1 MSIRIASAPVNW
13 GIYEFEGIEP
23 KYPYPQV
30 LDDIVA
36 TGYTGLE
43 LGPWGY
49 LPTDPAKLRDE
60 LEKRGLQLLS
70 AFVPV
75 PLVDAGAHEAGVA
88 EALKVGRLLAA
99 LGAKFVVLADDNGK
113 IPELVQQAGKA
124 KGSRLSPTQW
134 DVFAAGVNRVAQ
146 AIHDELGLSVAF
158 HHHGAG
164 YVETPE
170 EVRNLMQRTIPELV
184 GLCLDTGHWHLGG
197 GDAVEAI
204 HEYGERVRYLHLKD
218 FDPKVQRRNVDDN
231 LNYFQALEA
240 GIYCELGKG
249 EVDFPAVLRAMEQ
262 LGYDGWA
269 VVEQDIL
276 SDDRDYPTQA
286 SRRNRD
292 YLRSLG
298 Y

>member
-1 MSIRIASAPVNW
+1 V
-13 GIYEFEGIEP
+13 
-23 KYPYPQV
+23 
-30 LDDIVA
+30 
-36 TGYTGLE
+36 
-43 LGPWGY
+43 
-49 LPTDPAKLRDE
+49 
-60 LEKRGLQLLS
+60 
-70 AFVPV
+70 
-75 PLVDAGAHEAGVA
+75 
-88 EALKVGRLLAA
+88 
-99 LGAKFVVLADDNGK
+99 
-113 IPELVQQAGKA
+113 PELVQQAGKA
-124 KGSRLSPTQW
+124 KGSRLSLAQW

-197 GDAVEAI
+197 GDAVQAI

-218 FDPKVQRRNVDDN
+218 FDPNVQRRNVDEN

-249 EVDFPAVLRAMEQ
+249 EVDFPAVLKAMEQ

-269 VVEQDIL
+269 VVEQDVL